1 MAIVEILEYDKIEE
15 IAKMPTVVDN
25 VHESVYRSYAT
36 MNLMCEM
43 LERGDS
49 KETILMTIRHIGLD
63 QTEEKDTDRY

>member
-1 MAIVEILEYDKIEE
+1 
-15 IAKMPTVVDN
+15 
-25 VHESVYRSYAT
+25 

>member
-1 MAIVEILEYDKIEE
+1 MALVEIPEYDKIEE

-25 VHESVYRSYAT
+25 VHESIYRSYAT

-49 KETILMTIRHIGLD
+49 IETILMTVRHIGLN
-63 QTEEKDTDRY
+63 QSEEKTR